1 MPSQADFIDGPILYS
16 EVPTKP
22 PNLTR
27 LQGAMFMDR
36 PDLWPINGR
45 RRSKPV
51 PPEQQP
57 LLDSEDKAG

>member
-27 LQGAMFMDR
+27 YQGAMFMDR

-45 RRSKPV
+45 RRHKPV

-57 LLDSEDKAG
+57 LFDSEDSPG

>member
-16 EVPTKP
+16 EVPTKS

-27 LQGAMFMDR
+27 YQGAMFMDR

-57 LLDSEDKAG
+57 LFDSEDSPG

>member
-1 MPSQADFIDGPILYS
+1 MPSQADFIDGHILYS

-57 LLDSEDKAG
+57 LLDSEDTAG

>member
-1 MPSQADFIDGPILYS
+1 MPSQADFIDGHILYS
-16 EVPTKP
+16 QVAYKP

>member
-1 MPSQADFIDGPILYS
+1 MPSQADFIDGHILYS

-51 PPEQQP
+51 PPEQHP
-57 LLDSEDKAG
+57 LFDSEDKAG

>member
-22 PNLTR
+22 RDLTR
-27 LQGAMFMDR
+27 YQGAMFMDR

-57 LLDSEDKAG
+57 LFDSEDSPG